1 MDTIQ
6 TSRPSLPSAH
16 VRASVDQRA
25 FLASMK
31 HLFSSS
37 TTFLGELLQNARR
50 AGATAVHVTS
60 DKAAQSIAFRDDG
73 CGVSDFSVLV
83 AFARSNWSEQTM
95 LDDRPF
101 GMGFF
106 STLFAAKTVIVRS
119 RGRSIQ
125 LCIDDVVA
133 QRDLPVIVDPL
144 APDQGTIVELIGV
157 EPYWFDNIA
166 RRADLSEYL
175 ARVAQGFA
183 IPVWLNGAPID
194 RKLAIDGGRS
204 DWIDTPVGKV
214 SLSGMPGGPLPTDLR
229 QFHSDL
235 CTFLQG
241 LPIGDRLRPT
251 LAHERIPVVHLD
263 AARFAARMPD
273 RAQLYDHGT
282 AMDEIHTA
290 VSQVIC
296 DHLAREKARLVALG
310 DEGRQRFVIDYWSV
324 CIHHG
329 VAHLLNDIGLIPM
342 AQITRPTVEVG
353 VQDAELDF
361 AVNAKGINI
370 HRLPCVTREQVTSGE
385 VRLATDWPQL
395 DECGPIQLTMQAA
408 LLVSNFNEIS
418 TQGLHES
425 HWVFTD
431 VPACADLDV
440 SWEAAS
446 AKPAFAYTSCDYPID
461 SLNVEIVEAL
471 SLTLR
476 SRRSD
481 WSHTVQIQDNWV
493 MVPITDGRPADDES
507 FEVKCY
513 VAGDI
518 GSRTSPVEI
527 VQTFADENDN
537 YHEDWRNDAV
547 ATFDRL
553 LRQARGEPLDATL
566 RHQLRNDFQ
575 LAENHVGQ
583 VALVGVATVEQ
594 SGGSWLSPQVR
605 AVDLRMARRVLRH
618 MKLSAKKADCEK
630 LVAALVAA
638 LAIETAG
645 S

>member
-1 MDTIQ
+1 
-6 TSRPSLPSAH
+6 
-16 VRASVDQRA
+16 
-25 FLASMK
+25 MK

-83 AFARSNWSEQTM
+83 AFARSNWSGQTM
-95 LDDRPF
+95 LEDRPF

-119 RGRSIQ
+119 RGRSVQ
-125 LCIDDVVA
+125 LGIDDVVA

-144 APDQGTIVELIGV
+144 APDRGTIVELIGV
-157 EPYWFDNIA
+157 EPYWFDNTA

-175 ARVAQGFA
+175 ARMAQGFA
-183 IPVWLNGAPID
+183 IPVWHNGAPID
-194 RKLAIDGGRS
+194 RKLAINGGRS

-214 SLSGMPGGPLPTDLR
+214 SLSGLPSGPLPGDLR
-229 QFHSDL
+229 DSHSDL

-241 LPIGDRLRPT
+241 LPIGDRPRPT

-282 AMDEIHTA
+282 AMDDIHTA

-342 AQITRPTVEVG
+342 EQIARPTVAVG

-370 HRLPCVTREQVTSGE
+370 RRLPCVTREQVTSGR

-395 DECGPIQLTMQAA
+395 DESGPIQLAMQGA
-408 LLVSNFNEIS
+408 LLASNFNELS
-418 TQGLHES
+418 TQGLHEA
-425 HWVFTD
+425 HWVFSD
-431 VPACADLDV
+431 VPSCADLDI
-440 SWEAAS
+440 SWEAVG

-461 SLNVEIVEAL
+461 SLNVEFVDSL

-476 SRRSD
+476 SRRSN
-481 WSHTVQIQDNWV
+481 WSHTVQIEDDWV
-493 MVPITDGRPADDES
+493 MVPASGELPADDS

-513 VAGDI
+513 VVGDI
-518 GSRTSPVEI
+518 ASRTSPVRI
-527 VQTFADENDN
+527 VQTFTDEYDN
-537 YHEDWRNDAV
+537 FHDDWRDDAV
-547 ATFDRL
+547 ETFDRL

-566 RHQLRNDFQ
+566 RHQLRNDCQ
-575 LAENHVGQ
+575 LADHHVGQ
-583 VALVGVATVEQ
+583 VALVGVTTEQ
-594 SGGSWLSPQVR
+594 HSGWASLSPQVR
-605 AVDLRMARRVLRH
+605 AVDARMAGRVLRH
-618 MKLSAKKADCEK
+618 MKLSARKADCEK

-638 LAIETAG
+638 LASEAAG